1 MLLEDLSYSISI
13 FVCGLEV
20 VTENIFGGRLP
31 PLPAPGYHHS
41 VYDIFSARLPV
52 HTDYVNN
59 NMKNYHSHTVIVL
72 CSPSLQ
78 YIGSTSTKVQAK
90 IIKSIHHEI

>member
-1 MLLEDLSYSISI
+1 MLFIDLSYSISI
-13 FVCGLEV
+13 FVCRLV
-20 VTENIFGGRLP
+20 VTENIWGGQLP

-41 VYDIFSARLPV
+41 AYDIFSAQLPV
-52 HTDYVNN
+52 NTDYVNAN
-59 NMKNYHSHTVIVL
+59 TKNYHTHMQLL

-78 YIGSTSTKVQAK
+78 CIGLTSTKVQPK